1 VLAGDSDRERAAAAV
16 REHYARG
23 RLTLDEVS
31 ERIGRI
37 LTARS
42 QADLRVALSD
52 LPRFGDRSDF
62 AGYARSL
69 LHTAARGAMLLVFT
83 SAYLMFSFALF
94 VVLALTVLFQGMSAS
109 KLLGFLLVWLV
120 PTYLLSR
127 LWRRVS

>member
-1 VLAGDSDRERAAAAV
+1 M

-42 QADLRVALSD
+42 QADIRGALSD
-52 LPRFGDRSDF
+52 LPRFGDRSDL
-62 AGYARSL
+62 AGQARSL
-69 LHTAARGAMLLVFT
+69 PHTAARGAMLVVFT

-94 VVLALTVLFQGMSAS
+94 VVLALTVLFQGASAS

-127 LWRRVS
+127 LWHRVN